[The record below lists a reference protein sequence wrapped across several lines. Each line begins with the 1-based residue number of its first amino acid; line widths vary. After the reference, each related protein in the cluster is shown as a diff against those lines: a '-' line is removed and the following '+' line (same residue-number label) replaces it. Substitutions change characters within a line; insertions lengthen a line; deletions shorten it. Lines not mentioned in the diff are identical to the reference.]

1 MTVVV
6 FLSLSVF
13 LFDKALSFFIG
24 FSIKTGYT
32 GNFLIHVSNNEDG
45 NQALIILQDCLRA
58 TSYNYKG
65 FSFFSLFPKKI
76 ELHHSYIVCRRT
88 AHSFHCTVKK
98 FVVLH
103 LIKDFQFF
111 WIYVMAVCHLA

>member
-1 MTVVV
+1 MV
-6 FLSLSVF
+6 FHRRYGYYNTIGVKVLILKSLGSV
-13 LFDKALSFFIG
+13 S
-24 FSIKTGYT
+24 YT
-32 GNFLIHVSNNEDG
+32 HLDVYKR
-45 NQALIILQDCLRA
+45 QLIILQDCLRA

-76 ELHHSYIVCRRT
+76 ELHHSNVVCRRT
-88 AHSFHCTVKK
+88 AHSFHCAVKK

-103 LIKDFQFF
+103 LVKDFQLF